1 MTVNFKSTHILFAE
15 GKKVILPLVIVV
27 ASFTSRWVWPRLPRE
42 KSKNQS

>member
-27 ASFTSRWVWPRLPRE
+27 ASFTSWK
-42 KSKNQS
+42 KSNVKSTGNQ